1 MDLGSGFCMNP
12 AAIFRHL
19 RRRRHPRSAYRYLGR
34 GTVGRHF
41 PSTSIASSWPGHGGI
56 VTPTAG
62 HRGGHFARRELE
74 MRHAASGSVYSQ
86 RMDRRRTLTALAAF
100 CAAPSAWAQ
109 SRRVHRIGVLETT
122 SLRLNA
128 ENFDRF
134 RKGMEERGYV
144 EGPGLVILY
153 RSADGHT
160 ERYPGLAAELV
171 RLKVDLILTRGT
183 PATLAAK
190 RATSTIPIVMA
201 AVGDPVENRLAASL
215 ARPGGNVTGLTSA
228 TAELVPRRLEL
239 LKALVPK
246 MTRVAAYSNQANA
259 AAAAAWREI
268 EIAARAMG
276 LEPQLL
282 DVRAPEQIA
291 PAFAA
296 AARGGAQGLI
306 VGIET
311 LTQSNRKAIVELAAT
326 HRLPAM
332 YSAREFVEA
341 GGLVSYGV
349 SYPDLY
355 YRAAGFADRI
365 LKGAAPGALP
375 IERPAKFSLYI
386 NRRAA
391 RALDVVVPPDIL
403 LRADRTLE

>member
-1 MDLGSGFCMNP
+1 M
-12 AAIFRHL
+12 
-19 RRRRHPRSAYRYLGR
+19 
-34 GTVGRHF
+34 
-41 PSTSIASSWPGHGGI
+41 TS
-56 VTPTAG
+56 
-62 HRGGHFARRELE
+62 RREVL
-74 MRHAASGSVYSQ
+74 G
-86 RMDRRRTLTALAAF
+86 LLGLAPLLAR
-100 CAAPSAWAQ
+100 AQ
-109 SRRVHRIGVLETT
+109 PRRVYRVGVLETVA
-122 SLRLNA
+122 LRLNV

-144 EGPGLVILY
+144 EGPSLVIAY
-153 RSADGHT
+153 RSAEGRT
-160 ERYPGLAAELV
+160 ERFAELAAELV

-190 RATSTIPIVMA
+190 HATATIPIVMA
-201 AVGDPVENRLAASL
+201 AVADPVESRLAASL

-228 TAELVPRRLEL
+228 TAELVPKRLEL

-246 MTRVAAYSNQANA
+246 MTRVAAYSNLANVA
-259 AAAAAWREI
+259 AAATWKEI

-276 LEPQLL
+276 LEPTLL
-282 DVRAPEQIA
+282 DVRTPEQIE
-291 PAFAA
+291 PAFAE
-296 AARGGAQGLI
+296 AARQGAQGLL

-311 LTQSNRKAIVELAAT
+311 LAQANRKAIVELAAR

-365 LKGAAPGALP
+365 LKGAAPGELP
-375 IERPAKFSLYI
+375 IERPAKFAFSI
-386 NRRAA
+386 NRRTAK
-391 RALDVVVPPDIL
+391 ALDLVIPPDLL
-403 LRADRTLE
+403 LRADWSIE